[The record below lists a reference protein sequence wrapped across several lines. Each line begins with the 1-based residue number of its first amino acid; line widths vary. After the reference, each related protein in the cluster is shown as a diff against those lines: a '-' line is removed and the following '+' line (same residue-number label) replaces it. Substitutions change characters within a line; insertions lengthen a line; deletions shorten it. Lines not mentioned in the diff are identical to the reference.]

1 MSGIAP
7 RPVTQELHNAILSS
21 LDLNIAILDGS
32 GVIVDVNE
40 GWRRF
45 AEGNGGSKVA
55 LIGQNYFDVCRR
67 AAPTSPDAR
76 KVLEGMLAV
85 CRGATSRF
93 QYGYRCDAP
102 GEPRWYVLTVVP
114 LAGVDQGLVVVHQ
127 NNTET
132 QLAVA
137 RYGELL
143 DSVRAIIW
151 RAEAPGF
158 QTTFASKQAIDILGF
173 PAEMW
178 ARDPGLWQRQIH
190 PDDRDWALAL
200 SAKAVRECRDHVFEY
215 RMLGA
220 DGRIVWLRNIV
231 KVIAASG
238 AAQELVGVSIDITD
252 RKRAEEARDEFAR
265 ALLYAHEQERAFI
278 ARELHDDLGQT
289 VALLALKLTA
299 LGRHFEG
306 APERSADVAALAS
319 IVDKVATDLRRVSHG
334 LHPSSLD
341 LLGLGAAIRQ
351 LCDGLAQHQPI
362 SIEYEVRDI
371 PRDLDRAVAIC
382 LYRVAQECLRNILK
396 HSHATAARVHL
407 ARGEA
412 DIRLQI
418 SDDGVG
424 FDPGA
429 AARTGGLGLASMEER
444 LRLVRGTFVVK
455 SSLGLGT
462 QIEATVP
469 LR

>member
-1 MSGIAP
+1 
-7 RPVTQELHNAILSS
+7 VTQELHNAILSS

-40 GWRRF
+40 SWRRF
-45 AEGNGGSKVA
+45 GAGNGGSNVA
-55 LIGQNYFDVCRR
+55 VIGQNYFDVCRR

-85 CRGATSRF
+85 CRGETPRF

-102 GEPRWYVLTVVP
+102 DEPRWYVLTVVP

-158 QTTFASKQAIDILGF
+158 ETTFASRQAIEILGF
-173 PAEMW
+173 PADAW
-178 ARDPGLWQRQIH
+178 AREPRLWQQQIH
-190 PDDRDWALAL
+190 PDDRDWALAF
-200 SAKAVRECRDHVFEY
+200 SSKAVQECRDHTFEY
-215 RMLGA
+215 RMIAA
-220 DGRIVWLRNIV
+220 DRRIVWLRNIV
-231 KVIAASG
+231 KVIAENG

-252 RKRAEEARDEFAR
+252 RKRAEETRDEFAR
-265 ALLYAHEQERAFI
+265 ALLSAHEQERAFI

-289 VALLALKLTA
+289 VALLAVKLAA
-299 LGRHFEG
+299 LCHDFEG
-306 APERSADVAALAS
+306 AAEQPADVAALGS
-319 IVDKVATDLRRVSHG
+319 LVDKVAIDLRRVSHG

-351 LCDGLAQHQPI
+351 LCDELEQHHAI
-362 SIEYEVRDI
+362 SIHCEVQNI
-371 PRDLDRAVAIC
+371 PRDLDRAVAMS
-382 LYRVAQECLRNILK
+382 LYRVGQECLRNVLK
-396 HSHATAARVHL
+396 HSQATAARVHL
-407 ARGEA
+407 SRGDG

-418 SDDGVG
+418 SDDGIG
-424 FDPGA
+424 FEPSA
-429 AARTGGLGLASMEER
+429 AIRTGGLGLASMAER
-444 LRLVRGTFVVK
+444 LRLVRGTFVVT
-455 SSLGLGT
+455 SSAGEGT
-462 QIEATVP
+462 WIEATVP